1 MNWIKNL
8 SIKLKL
14 GLGFGIII
22 CSMMI
27 FSVYTYIQMGSS
39 ISMQKTAVNS
49 LSTSEFL
56 SEKIV
61 DHLHW
66 VNSLGESVYNEEEIT
81 VQLDPTKCSF
91 GKWYSTFTTESEKIK
106 VAHAEL
112 DEPHKELHNHAK
124 KLKTMKSSSSK
135 DGQEQ
140 YYRENVLQSVKTIEG
155 SINHLATLV
164 KEEAQGQLSNS
175 ENFMSSTANLTL
187 IIAAVVLFVGIFIT
201 ILLNGQIA
209 KPVLA
214 LSKSANEFA
223 NGNNNVQI
231 EHTSKDEVGILA
243 EAFRS
248 MILKIKASMED
259 IQRKS
264 EEAEQAATEAKE
276 MRDKSIENEKY
287 LERSTKMLLGEMN
300 KFSEGDLTVKVKAE
314 KENDDIG
321 KLFRGF
327 NNSVGNISRM
337 INQVMEAVQATASAS
352 NQISASTEEMAAG
365 AQEQSSQTTEI
376 ASAVEEMT
384 ATIIETTSNASNAAN
399 TSKEA
404 GTRAQEGAAKVEQTK
419 KGMNDIVT
427 SAKGTAAIIGSL
439 ANKTDQIGEIAQ
451 VIDDIADQ
459 TNLLALNAAIEAAR
473 AGEQGR
479 GFAVVADEVRKLAE
493 RTTKATK
500 EIAETIKDIQREAK
514 EADESMQ
521 VAGKVV
527 EKGQLLTEEVA
538 HSLGEILEGSQNVV
552 DIISQVA
559 SASEQQSVAAEQISR
574 NVESISSVANESAS
588 GIQQIARA
596 SEDLN
601 RLTENLEQ
609 LVSRFKITSSI
620 DGESNIGNLS
630 IRSNGK
636 LINE

>member
-8 SIKLKL
+8 STKLKL
-14 GLGFGIII
+14 GFGFGIII

-27 FSVYTYIQMGSS
+27 FSIYTYTQMGGS
-39 ISMQKTAVNS
+39 IRMQKTAANS

-56 SEKIV
+56 SEKVV

-66 VNSLGESVYNEEEIT
+66 VNNLGESVYNDEEIT
-81 VQLDPTKCSF
+81 VELDPNKCSF
-91 GKWYSTFTTESEKIK
+91 GKWYSTFTSESEKIK
-106 VAHAEL
+106 EAHAAL
-112 DEPHKELHNHAK
+112 DEPHKALHNHAM
-124 KLKTMKSSSSK
+124 KLETLKASTNQDDLK
-135 DGQEQ
+135 Q
-140 YYRENVLQSVKTIEG
+140 YYRDNVLQSVTAIEG
-155 SINHLATLV
+155 SIGHLAALV
-164 KEEAQGQLSNS
+164 KEEAQAQLDNS

-187 IIAAVVLFVGIFIT
+187 IIAAVVFFVGVLVT
-201 ILLNGQIA
+201 LLLNGQIT

-243 EAFRS
+243 DAFRS
-248 MILKIKASMED
+248 MILKINASMED
-259 IQRKS
+259 IQSKS
-264 EEAEQAATEAKE
+264 KEAEQASTEAKN
-276 MRDKSIENEKY
+276 MRDISIENEKY
-287 LERSTKMLLGEMN
+287 LQRSTKMLLGEMN
-300 KFSEGDLTVKVKAE
+300 KFSNGDLTVKVKAE
-314 KENDDIG
+314 KEDDDIG
-321 KLFRGF
+321 KLFSGF
-327 NNSVGNISRM
+327 NSSVENIKRM

-352 NQISASTEEMAAG
+352 NQISASAEEMAAG

-384 ATIIETTSNASNAAN
+384 ATIIETTSNASNASN

-404 GTRAQEGAAKVEQTK
+404 GARAKEGAAKVEETK
-419 KGMNDIVT
+419 RGMNDIVA
-427 SAKGTAAIIGSL
+427 SAQGTAAIIGSL

-521 VAGKVV
+521 SAGKVV
-527 EKGQLLTEEVA
+527 GRGQSLTEEVA
-538 HSLGEILEGSQNVV
+538 LSLSEILEGSQNVV

-601 RLTENLEQ
+601 RLTENLQE
-609 LVSRFKITSSI
+609 LVSQFKLSS
-620 DGESNIGNLS
+620 ENSHEFS
-630 IRSNGK
+630 VRSNGR
-636 LINE
+636 LVNA